1 MDSLRKLYRNSK
13 SGFADIKTIE
23 NIDSIMFI
31 IPINDSF
38 NSYDLDLENIVEN
51 IVENIKEYTVIAE
64 TENNDQMS
72 VISQLLDNSII
83 KIEWEERFNGFLGV
97 TVKY

>member
-1 MDSLRKLYRNSK
+1 MDSLRKLYRSSK

-51 IVENIKEYTVIAE
+51 IKEYTVIAE
-64 TENNDQMS
+64 EGNNYQMS

-83 KIEWEERFNGFLGV
+83 KIDWEERFNGFLGV

>member
-1 MDSLRKLYRNSK
+1 MDSLRKLYRNSR

-51 IVENIKEYTVIAE
+51 IKEHTVIAE
-64 TENNDQMS
+64 QENNSQMP
-72 VISQLLDNSII
+72 VTSQLLDNSII

>member
-1 MDSLRKLYRNSK
+1 MDSLRKLYRNSRA
-13 SGFADIKTIE
+13 GFADIKTIE

-38 NSYDLDLENIVEN
+38 NSYDLYLEN

-64 TENNDQMS
+64 KENNSQMP
-72 VISQLLDNSII
+72 VTSQLVDNSII

>member
-1 MDSLRKLYRNSK
+1 MDSLRKLYRNSQA
-13 SGFADIKTIE
+13 GFADIKIIE

-38 NSYDLDLENIVEN
+38 NSYDLGLEN
-51 IVENIKEYTVIAE
+51 IVENIKEYTVITE
-64 TENNDQMS
+64 QENNNQMP
-72 VISQLLDNSII
+72 VTSQLLDNSII

>member
-1 MDSLRKLYRNSK
+1 MKSIKQLYEESRA
-13 SGFADIKTIE
+13 GFSNIKTIE
-23 NIDSIMFI
+23 KTDSIMFI
-31 IPINDSF
+31 IPINDRF
-38 NSYDLDLENIVEN
+38 NSYVLDLEN

-64 TENNDQMS
+64 EKNNSQ
-72 VISQLLDNSII
+72 VPVTSQLLDNSII

>member
-1 MDSLRKLYRNSK
+1 MDSLIKLYRNSNA
-13 SGFADIKTIE
+13 GFADIKTIE

-51 IVENIKEYTVIAE
+51 IKEHTVIAE
-64 TENNDQMS
+64 QENNNQMP
-72 VISQLLDNSII
+72 VTSQLLDNSII

>member
-1 MDSLRKLYRNSK
+1 MDSLRKLYRNSQA
-13 SGFADIKTIE
+13 GFADIKIIE

-31 IPINDSF
+31 IPINSRF
-38 NSYDLDLENIVEN
+38 NSYDLGLENIVEN
-51 IVENIKEYTVIAE
+51 ISEYTVIAE
-64 TENNDQMS
+64 QENNNQMP
-72 VISQLLDNSII
+72 VTSQLLDNSII

>member
-1 MDSLRKLYRNSK
+1 MDSLRKLYRNSNA
-13 SGFADIKTIE
+13 GFADIKIIE

-31 IPINDSF
+31 VPINDSF
-38 NSYDLDLENIVEN
+38 NSYDLGLEN

-64 TENNDQMS
+64 QENNNQMP
-72 VISQLLDNSII
+72 VTSQLLDNSII